1 MSRLT
6 IEITGQEHQEIKAMA
21 ALQGKT
27 LKEFVMEKIFPS
39 QENSDEAEAWGEL
52 KTLLT
57 TRIEAAES
65 GAISQKTM
73 RQIAEDKL
81 KKLGAV

>member
-21 ALQGKT
+21 ALQGKS

-39 QENSDEAEAWGEL
+39 QENSDDAEAWGEL
-52 KTLLT
+52 KTLLNS
-57 TRIEAAES
+57 RIKATES
-65 GAISQKTM
+65 GTISQKTM
-73 RQIAEDKL
+73 RKIAEDKL
-81 KKLGAV
+81 KELGTM